1 MDFYSTLLK
10 KGVNMKKCRG
20 ICGEEKPLEDFYKN
34 IGYSDGHDNTCKECK
49 KKYQRKTRN
58 DIEYAKTEKGVIRI
72 IYKTQRANS
81 KRRKL
86 DMPTYSKDEM
96 RDWLYDNG
104 FKELYDKWVLSG
116 YQKSYKPSID
126 RKNDYE
132 AYSFVNIRLGTWKEN
147 KDKQTQD
154 ILLGRST
161 SGERCKK
168 VIQYS
173 LDGTLLNEFVS
184 ASAAGRS
191 TGLDFRGIS
200 MVCLGKNKTCGGFKF
215 KYACDI

>member
-1 MDFYSTLLK
+1 
-10 KGVNMKKCRG
+10 MKKCRG
-20 ICGEEKPLEDFYKN
+20 ICGENKPLVDFYEN
-34 IGYSDGHDNTCKECK
+34 IGYRDGHDNTCKECK
-49 KKYQRKTRN
+49 KKYQRETRN

-86 DMPTYSKDEM
+86 EMPTYSKYEL
-96 RDWLYDNG
+96 RDWLYENG
-104 FKELYDKWVLSG
+104 FKELYDNWVLSG

-132 AYSFVNIRLGTWKEN
+132 GYSFMNIRLGTWKEN

-168 VIQYS
+168 VLQYS
-173 LDGTLLNEFVS
+173 LDGKFINEYVS

-200 MVCLGKNKTCGGFKF
+200 KVCLGKQKTCGGFKF
-215 KYACDI
+215 KYSCDIQGN